1 MSLLGY
7 CGNVKSLCVSKILSL
22 NFYTY
27 LIVEK
32 EQIVGLLAQ
41 AGGPHF
47 EQLWASAS
55 SSRDSQASG
64 LKPDVRAWIS
74 WTRELKALSK
84 AVLAWEAAQWQQ
96 TAQLGDNSSS
106 EKAKEGARSQ
116 TSMRGLTGSGGRLEN
131 KSQQFCVWITN
142 GAVWLSAKLGI
153 QGKELVE

>member
-47 EQLWASAS
+47 EQ
-55 SSRDSQASG
+55 R
-64 LKPDVRAWIS
+64 
-74 WTRELKALSK
+74 
-84 AVLAWEAAQWQQ
+84 
-96 TAQLGDNSSS
+96 
-106 EKAKEGARSQ
+106 
-116 TSMRGLTGSGGRLEN
+116 
-131 KSQQFCVWITN
+131 
-142 GAVWLSAKLGI
+142 
-153 QGKELVE
+153 